1 MLLYHECSAKVE
13 HNYTLCYDD
22 TYYTFMTSTMMEQTS
37 ELGTPMPELGLS
49 WIENNLSHVKT
60 ISIVLAKR

>member
-13 HNYTLCYDD
+13 HGATN
-22 TYYTFMTSTMMEQTS
+22 YTFMTSTMMEQTS